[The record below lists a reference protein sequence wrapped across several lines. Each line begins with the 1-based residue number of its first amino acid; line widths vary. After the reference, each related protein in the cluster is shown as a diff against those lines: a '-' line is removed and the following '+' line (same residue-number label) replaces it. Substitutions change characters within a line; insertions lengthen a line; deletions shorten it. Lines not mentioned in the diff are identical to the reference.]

1 MHFTRFIWI
10 FDDDNIQGIVPK
22 LQSRGSTM
30 FIATCFI
37 LIFKRQMRI
46 KSRDSYMENLNF
58 LKVAW
63 CRQLYRPSD
72 KRPGTWLKME
82 QRVNSHYYCTK
93 LISQTISTMNKMST
107 ANGNTM
113 MLVLTY
119 ANTFCITLK
128 TICFRIPN
136 FCPLTLGYLTVW
148 I

>member
-1 MHFTRFIWI
+1 MHVTRFIWI
-10 FDDDNIQGIVPK
+10 FDDDKIQGIVPK
-22 LQSRGSTM
+22 LQSRGSIM

-46 KSRDSYMENLNF
+46 KSRNSYMENLNF
-58 LKVAW
+58 FKVVW

-82 QRVNSHYYCTK
+82 QRVNSHYYCNK
-93 LISQTISTMNKMST
+93 LICQTIPNMNKMST

-136 FCPLTLGYLTVW
+136 FSHLTLGYLTVW